1 MAYEHKSV
9 IQAQYERL
17 NADRAEALARY
28 ESGRISEDEWT
39 TMDAANAI
47 LDLDQKRAAL
57 DRIAQTFVASQQQP
71 AGNKFG
77 LNDDEVTIANGT
89 ASADKTISNE
99 ERQRAYAFHKDRL
112 RHMRATG
119 QYRDDQGRR

>member
-1 MAYEHKSV
+1 MSFEHKAV

-17 NADRAEALARY
+17 QADRAEAVARY
-28 ESGRISEDEWT
+28 ESGRISENEYE

-47 LDLDQKRAAL
+47 LELDQKAAAL
-57 DRIAQTFVASQQQP
+57 DRIAQKFVVGQQQP
-71 AGNKFG
+71 RGNQFG

-99 ERQRAYAFHKDRL
+99 ERQRAYAFNKERL
-112 RHMRATG
+112 RTMRANGT
-119 QYRDDQGRR
+119 YRDDQGSR

>member
-1 MAYEHKSV
+1 MAYEHRAV
-9 IQAQYERL
+9 IEAQYQRL
-17 NADRAEALARY
+17 AADRAEAVARY
-28 ESGRISEDEWT
+28 ESGRISENEYEV
-39 TMDAANAI
+39 MDSANAI
-47 LDLDQKRAAL
+47 LELDTKRTML
-57 DRIAQTFVASQQQP
+57 DNIAQNYVASQQQP
-71 AGNKFG
+71 RGNQFG